1 MASKTP
7 INSELR
13 LRQGGANN
21 KQLAL
26 PSNLPMPR
34 TILARDRSVLD
45 KMVEYLIGDGPNN
58 RFALICKNCSSHNGK
73 NKPIQRST
81 AELCHFI
88 VYYRYG
94 ASRRI

>member
-13 LRQGGANN
+13 LCQGGANN

-26 PSNLPMPR
+26 TAGTIPANIPMPR

-73 NKPIQRST
+73 YILNQHYLP
-81 AELCHFI
+81 
-88 VYYRYG
+88 
-94 ASRRI
+94 